1 MMSPGRRSSPLSG
14 TSRRKQ
20 IVAGAIIGVA
30 IVLDLIAAMLSSST
44 RVHSQTVAALYGCAL
59 GLLLVGLIWMI
70 LNRKRS

>member
-1 MMSPGRRSSPLSG
+1 V

-20 IVAGAIIGVA
+20 ITAGAIIGVA

-44 RVHSQTVAALYGCAL
+44 HVHSHTVAWLYGCAL

-70 LNRKRS
+70 ANRKRS